1 MVRGVQ
7 WGWIRMKAKLLGVLG
22 SIMVATACG
31 EPTARE
37 DVCGGPEPYS
47 VELVVKDESGRPVA
61 GAEVRGAGGPV
72 VTRADGVAA
81 LGRLGQPVALVVRKD
96 GFLAEPVVVG
106 PSDEG
111 APVEVHMLGDRGG
124 QRWAMHSVGDVMMG
138 RRYEEPVSGSALVP
152 KSDVEGGAR
161 RVVAAVRDVYAAAD
175 VRTLNLE
182 TVVTD
187 RAEAYPGK
195 RFILR
200 TRPGA
205 LAGIADL
212 EPDAIGLANNHQR
225 DFLDVGVGDTL
236 AALRAR
242 GLHFTGASP
251 DVSPSPSLRA
261 ETRGAKVS
269 VLAYTTVDGDFVN
282 DSYPSASTP
291 PPPSVDPKDAFQYG
305 TRTWG
310 FKGVQVDVPAEP
322 RRIGA
327 AWATFLGAVKSAP
340 PEGVAGAWGSLAA
353 VYPEMQDWV
362 QRRGHGGAQPW
373 DDAASADAIAKAHAA
388 GDVVVVQLHAGF
400 QFQEAPGR
408 AAVAVA
414 KRAIDAGADVVI
426 GHHPHVLQG
435 LGFYKGKLIA
445 FSLGNFVF
453 DQDFLATFSS
463 VMLRTVWE
471 GRSLVQA
478 RLVPV
483 EIDDYVPRPATG
495 AAARRTLLRLWERSI
510 SRARSDRDADGAVR
524 AYALEGDDGIVP
536 AELVIE
542 GSSARV
548 VAEPSRPAPLAVTV
562 PARSIAPIPVAA
574 LCRDDLGGGAPVG
587 VSVGRDLL
595 GWGRFEPELV
605 GTASGG
611 AHWKLGSQA
620 GACRADVAHGAAATG
635 RGYLHLARS
644 PGDSTSPTVRP
655 VARIPLYRH
664 RVYAKGG
671 SPLDA
676 DPTFSVRA
684 AVRRSGKA
692 RAFVRAVLYHFD
704 DTNPTEDPESE
715 TVGKVELELPEVA
728 EGAFS
733 TVDLPLDAPEL
744 GASGRANMVL
754 LYVGFDQARGDVT
767 LDVDDLAF
775 VEWRAASRGRGAFGH
790 FDFVKNDGASS
801 RALSLS
807 CLGLRE

>member
-1 MVRGVQ
+1 
-7 WGWIRMKAKLLGVLG
+7 MKAKLVGVLG

-31 EPTARE
+31 EPTADE
-37 DVCGGPEPYS
+37 APCGGPAPFRI
-47 VELVVKDESGRPVA
+47 ELVVRDESGHPLS
-61 GAEVRGAGGPV
+61 GAEVQGGAGPV
-72 VTRADGVAA
+72 VTRADGVAS
-81 LGRLGQPVALVVRKD
+81 LGPLTQPVALVVRKD

-106 PSDEG
+106 PTDEG
-111 APVEVHMLGDRGG
+111 ARVEVQMLGDAGG
-124 QRWAMHSVGDVMMG
+124 KRWVMHSVGDVMMG
-138 RRYEEPVSGSALVP
+138 RRYEEPVSGAALVP

-161 RVVAAVRDVYAAAD
+161 RVVAAVRGVYAAAD

-205 LAGIADL
+205 LAGLADL

-236 AALRAR
+236 AALRSR
-242 GLHFTGASP
+242 GLHFTGASS

-261 ETRGAKVS
+261 ETRGARVS
-269 VLAYTTVDGDFVN
+269 VLAFTTVDGDFVN

-291 PPPSVDPKDAFQYG
+291 PPPTLDPKDAFQYS

-310 FKGVQVDVPAEP
+310 FSGAQVDIPAEP

-327 AWATFLGAVKSAP
+327 AWTTFLGAVKGAP
-340 PEGVAGAWGSLAA
+340 PEGAAGAWGSLAA

-373 DDAASADAIAKAHAA
+373 DDVASPSAIAKAHAA

-414 KRAIDAGADVVI
+414 KRAIDAGADIVI

-435 LGFYKGKLIA
+435 LGYYKGKLIA

-453 DQDFLATFSS
+453 DQDFLSTFAS

-471 GRSLVQA
+471 GTNLVQA

-483 EIDDYVPRPATG
+483 EIDGYVPRPATG
-495 AAARRTLLRLWERSI
+495 VAGRRTLLRVWERSV
-510 SRARSDRDADGAVR
+510 SRARSDRDATGAVR
-524 AYALEGDDGIVP
+524 AYAFDGDDGVIP
-536 AELVIE
+536 AQLVIE
-542 GSSARV
+542 RSSARV
-548 VAEPSRPAPLAVTV
+548 VSAAPRSAPLAVTV
-562 PARSIAPIPVAA
+562 PARSIAPIPVAT
-574 LCRDDLGGGAPVG
+574 LCRDDLGGAGAG
-587 VSVGRDLL
+587 TSLGRDLL

-605 GTASGG
+605 GTEGGG
-611 AHWKLGSQA
+611 AHWKLGSEA

-635 RGYLHLARS
+635 RGYLHLARV
-644 PGDSTSPTVRP
+644 PGDSISPTVRP
-655 VARIPLYRH
+655 VSRVPIYRH
-664 RVYAKGG
+664 RTHSDAGA
-671 SPLDA
+671 PLDA
-676 DPTFSVRA
+676 DPSFSVRA
-684 AVRRSGKA
+684 AIRRVGTA
-692 RAFVRAVLYHFD
+692 RAFVKAVLYHFD
-704 DTNPTEDPESE
+704 DTNPTEDPESDV
-715 TVGKVELELPEVA
+715 VGTVELELPEVPA
-728 EGAFS
+728 GGFS
-733 TVDLPLDAPEL
+733 TVDLPVDAPEL
-744 GASGRANMVL
+744 GPSGRANMVL
-754 LYVGFDQARGDVT
+754 LYVGFDHARGDVA

-775 VEWRAASRGRGAFGH
+775 VEWRPASKGRGIFGH
-790 FDFVKNDGASS
+790 YDFVRNDGPAA
-801 RALSLS
+801 RAMSLP
-807 CLGLRE
+807 CLGL